1 MYTYDCFLD
10 IACYC
15 LKINH
20 GFVAFQNKC
29 LKEKKYK
36 ETFIIRD
43 CTQRRLILILT
54 MMTVLCMFGVTVTV
68 TVMIA
73 TVKGNKLF

>member
-1 MYTYDCFLD
+1 MLKKMYTYDCFLD

-20 GFVAFQNKC
+20 GFVAFQSKC

-43 CTQRRLILILT
+43 CTQRRRSFFPAKFVVCCKAFVDFQID
-54 MMTVLCMFGVTVTV
+54 
-68 TVMIA
+68 
-73 TVKGNKLF
+73 